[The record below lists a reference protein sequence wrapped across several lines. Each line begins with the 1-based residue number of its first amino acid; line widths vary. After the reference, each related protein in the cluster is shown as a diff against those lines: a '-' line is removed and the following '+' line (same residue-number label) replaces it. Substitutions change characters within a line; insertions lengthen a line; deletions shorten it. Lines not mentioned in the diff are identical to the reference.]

1 MTLMEEI
8 LGDVTEDNFDKKL
21 LEAIANIPKLRPDI
35 DVFNIE
41 EKQNR
46 KERYKYKDFV
56 VIVNLLEE
64 KKLLTTINQNV
75 HAGGGITK
83 RGGDPELITITS
95 LAGFLMILFVLV
107 VTMGLDVHTTVVG
120 ERPDNGPDGF
130 TAMYLLLAALMYGA
144 SSASGGGKNKRKS
157 KKKKLRRK
165 KKRTRRRRRR

>member
-1 MTLMEEI
+1 MEEI

-75 HAGGGITK
+75 HAG
-83 RGGDPELITITS
+83 D
-95 LAGFLMILFVLV
+95 AC
-107 VTMGLDVHTTVVG
+107 
-120 ERPDNGPDGF
+120 
-130 TAMYLLLAALMYGA
+130 
-144 SSASGGGKNKRKS
+144 
-157 KKKKLRRK
+157 
-165 KKRTRRRRRR
+165 